1 MNDLEQAVQDGGDR
15 PAGAQWRY
23 HVLAVE
29 ALQAQ
34 AWAAYNE
41 AYHRP
46 DAEPYR
52 QTGRELYRRVLH
64 ERILA
69 MFTKG
74 DEQNSLI
81 DGHREN

>member
-1 MNDLEQAVQDGGDR
+1 MNDLERAVQGDGDR
-15 PAGAQWRY
+15 PAGAHWRY
-23 HVLAVE
+23 HVLAIE
-29 ALQAQ
+29 ALQSQ
-34 AWAAYNE
+34 AWAAFNE

-52 QTGRELYRRVLH
+52 QAGRELYRRVLH

-74 DEQNSLI
+74 DEQNNVI
-81 DGHREN
+81 DHNRES